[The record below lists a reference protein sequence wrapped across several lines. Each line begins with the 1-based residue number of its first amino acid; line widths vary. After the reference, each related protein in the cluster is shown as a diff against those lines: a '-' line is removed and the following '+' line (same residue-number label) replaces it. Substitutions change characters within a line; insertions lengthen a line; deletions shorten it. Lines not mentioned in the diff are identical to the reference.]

1 MSTVNAQINKL
12 NSKTL
17 LSYSTGGFPNDYW
30 MPAIEIASP
39 EFSKQVSLGMNIDF
53 MKNTYAL
60 SLVAYR
66 KTMENLVAFKDG
78 ASMYGNFDRWEN
90 VVETG
95 GSGTSKGI

>member
-1 MSTVNAQINKL
+1 
-12 NSKTL
+12 
-17 LSYSTGGFPNDYW
+17 
-30 MPAIEIASP
+30 
-39 EFSKQVSLGMNIDF
+39 MNIDF